1 MLHALHEEGFSITP
15 RELIRVRT
23 KHRWLLRDS
32 HGAGPGV
39 VAGAKKSHSIEDD
52 RPGSEHDASNDEAG
66 NDDAGPFEGLLAGEA
81 RKPPASQQVLE
92 QRHEKEAR
100 SAALFASGKRR
111 RRTRQYAG
119 LPADPPGPPR
129 FPSETTLTEG
139 QSILGL
145 DRATYAAV
153 RERFEGICS
162 ARGILKKTVAGPEAW
177 ERAKLDLVG
186 AFPHLQ
192 KVMRPGAGGG
202 KEKRDLALD
211 VICSDVTKRMRAG
224 GEKGPVL
231 ADAKNVLGLNPAESR
246 EVRSALYDMLE
257 ADGFTSK
264 LAMGPDRWTELKH
277 KWIDGSELLQKV
289 LSRLDDPDTH
299 ERKTKA
305 VEALATD
312 VMKRLREDHS
322 KRKGDRQDKGKSPAD
337 PMGETEYG
345 EANVDMGG
353 MAEDATGFAA
363 AMLVSDQNAH
373 PQRMGHLGNPQM
385 SMDLVMNAQLDEQLL
400 LGAHAHQTPFPMS
413 THHHH
418 HHHQTHPQFMGAP
431 DPSPFDAGP
440 SSSAAAAAAAAAAAY
455 PAAAA
460 SAANFIGVYL
470 RELGPQSL
478 GSPLGDAW
486 IALLSAAPSLE
497 ELRQVA
503 AQKVPGSACVE
514 VIGLIRMPNDDYVPL
529 PIHDDAQLAA
539 HLAQTAPVFHVR
551 LAF

>member
-1 MLHALHEEGFSITP
+1 MLHALHEEGFSISP

-23 KHRWLLRDS
+23 KHRWLLRDPP
-32 HGAGPGV
+32 GAGPGV
-39 VAGAKKSHSIEDD
+39 GAGAKKSNSIEET
-52 RPGSEHDASNDEAG
+52 PGSDDASNDGAG

-81 RKPPASQQVLE
+81 RNPPASQQVVE
-92 QRHEKEAR
+92 QRLEKEAK

-139 QSILGL
+139 QLILGL
-145 DRATYAAV
+145 DRATYTAV
-153 RERFEGICS
+153 RDRFEDICNS
-162 ARGILKKTVAGPEAW
+162 HGILKKTVAGPKVW
-177 ERAKLDLVG
+177 ERAKLDLVSV
-186 AFPHLQ
+186 FPHLQ
-192 KVMRPGAGGG
+192 KVMRSEGAD
-202 KEKRDLALD
+202 KEKKNLALD

-246 EVRSALYDMLE
+246 EVRSTLYDMLE

-264 LAMGPDRWTELKH
+264 LAMGPERWTELKH

-312 VMKRLREDHS
+312 VMKRLREDQS
-322 KRKGDRQDKGKSPAD
+322 KRKGEKQDKGKSPAD
-337 PMGETEYG
+337 PMGEPGFG
-345 EANVDMGG
+345 EASVDMGG
-353 MAEDATGFAA
+353 MADDATGFAA

-373 PQRMGHLGNPQM
+373 PQRMDHLDNPQM
-385 SMDLVMNAQLDEQLL
+385 SMEIAMNAQLNEQLL
-400 LGAHAHQTPFPMS
+400 LGHQAPFPMS
-413 THHHH
+413 T
-418 HHHQTHPQFMGAP
+418 HHHQTHPQFMHAP
-431 DPSPFDAGP
+431 APSPFDTGP
-440 SSSAAAAAAAAAAAY
+440 SAAAATAY

-460 SAANFIGVYL
+460 NATNFIGVYL
-470 RELGPQSL
+470 RELGPESM

-486 IALLSAAPSLE
+486 IALLSPAPSLE

-503 AQKVPGSACVE
+503 AQKVPGSTCVE